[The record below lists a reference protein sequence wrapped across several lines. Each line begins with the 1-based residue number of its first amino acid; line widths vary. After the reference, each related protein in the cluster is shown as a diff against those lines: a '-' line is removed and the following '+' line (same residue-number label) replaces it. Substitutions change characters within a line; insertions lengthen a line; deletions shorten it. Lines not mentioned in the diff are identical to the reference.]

1 MSPTRSFRL
10 AALAATALWL
20 GGCAGGAPEPAAES
34 SAGGAA
40 AAAPASAGR
49 LIPATAADLVA
60 VAKTPGARATLVN
73 VWATWCIPCRQEF
86 PELVKLERDYR
97 DRGLRVVFVSADFSD
112 ETDQVKEF
120 LAEHGVTADTY
131 LKTGDDMAFI
141 DGLSPK
147 WSGALP
153 ATLVY
158 DAGGDLIRFWEGK
171 ADYAQF
177 ESAVLEAMNQE
188 ATASRQP

>member
-1 MSPTRSFRL
+1 MFPTRPLRFAL
-10 AALAATALWL
+10 TAASALWL
-20 GGCAGGAPEPAAES
+20 AGCSAGAPEPATE
-34 SAGGAA
+34 AA
-40 AAAPASAGR
+40 AGSTSAPASAGR
-49 LIPATAADLVA
+49 LIPASAADLVA
-60 VAKTPGARATLVN
+60 AAKAPGARATLVN

-97 DRGLRVVFVSADFSD
+97 DRGLRVLYVSADFTD
-112 ETDQVKEF
+112 ETDQVKAF

-141 DGLSPK
+141 DGLSPE

-158 DAGGDLIRFWEGK
+158 DDGGNLIRFWEGK

-177 ESAVLEAMNQE
+177 ESAVLEAMNQ